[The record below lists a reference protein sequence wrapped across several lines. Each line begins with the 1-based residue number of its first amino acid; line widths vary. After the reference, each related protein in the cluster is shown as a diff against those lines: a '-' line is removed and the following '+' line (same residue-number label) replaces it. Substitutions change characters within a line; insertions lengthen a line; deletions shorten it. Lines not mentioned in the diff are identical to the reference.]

1 VKTTKWN
8 IYEELKTEEDI
19 QGFVEASIAEAKH
32 DTDPSLLA
40 HALGVAARARGM
52 LGVSRET
59 GVDRTGLYRSFI
71 KGGDP
76 RISTFDKVAR
86 SVGYHI
92 TLAPLN
98 NHDG

>member
-1 VKTTKWN
+1 MKTTKWD

-19 QGFVEASIAEAKH
+19 QAFVEASIAEAEN

-40 HALGVAARARGM
+40 HALGVAAKVRGM
-52 LGVSRET
+52 LTVSRET
-59 GVDRTGLYRSFI
+59 GVDRSGLYRSFV

-86 SVGYHI
+86 SMGYHL
-92 TLAPLN
+92 TLVPLQK
-98 NHDG
+98 

>member
-1 VKTTKWN
+1 MKITKWD
-8 IYEELKTEEDI
+8 IFEELKTEEDI
-19 QGFVEASIAEAKH
+19 QAFVEASIAEAEN

-40 HALGVAARARGM
+40 HALGVAAKARGM
-52 LGVSRET
+52 LKVARET
-59 GVDRTGLYRSFI
+59 GIDRTGLYRSFV

-92 TLAPLN
+92 TLAPLPLTK
-98 NHDG
+98 